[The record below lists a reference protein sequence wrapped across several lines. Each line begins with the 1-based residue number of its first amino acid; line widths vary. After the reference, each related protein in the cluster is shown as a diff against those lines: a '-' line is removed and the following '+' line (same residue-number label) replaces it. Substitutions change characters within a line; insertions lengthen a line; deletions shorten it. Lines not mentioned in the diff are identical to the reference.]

1 VTHIEGEQ
9 GLGAE
14 VVPLEVVRFER
25 LLERRLLE
33 HLSAEDFDGSVSV
46 TFKSL
51 GEGYDLPDDFEMS
64 EEFLEEVLGNIAETL
79 NTHYPDS
86 EDSQASTPLTDCD
99 YLVARMRCHCCR
111 RISGND
117 NSTQCETFFR
127 ETPNGSWLRVGDRV
141 GSPVTEDRL
150 DYYTINAPTSDT
162 LHIIE
167 GWECSN
173 CQHIN
178 WAEVVI
184 ESGVI
189 RSIWS
194 VELNV
199 DSLERAN
206 LVSSECV
213 EIASRIANTPPWTL
227 TGPEVIKI
235 LTEHL

>member
-1 VTHIEGEQ
+1 MTYIDGEGR
-9 GLGAE
+9 GAE
-14 VVPLEVVRFER
+14 VVPLEVFRFER
-25 LLERRLLE
+25 LLEKRLLE
-33 HLSAEDFDGSVSV
+33 HLASEDFDASVSV

-64 EEFLEEVLGNIAETL
+64 EEFLEGILENIAETL
-79 NTHYPDS
+79 NIHSPGFDDPS
-86 EDSQASTPLTDCD
+86 AQTPLSDCD

-111 RISGND
+111 RVSGDD

-127 ETPNGSWLRVGDRV
+127 ETPDGSWLRVGDHV
-141 GSPVTEDRL
+141 GTPITEDRL
-150 DYYTINAPTSDT
+150 DYYTINAPTSET

-173 CQHIN
+173 CQHVN

-194 VELNV
+194 VDLNV
-199 DSLERAN
+199 DSLERAI

-213 EIASRIANTPPWTL
+213 EIASRITNTPPWTL

-235 LTEHL
+235 LTDNL